1 MLKLVPFESQRQA
14 SKQQNPCK
22 DNIVFVVKMC
32 RKCFR
37 VPTLLV
43 IGVLVLIVL
52 VLIIGVTLTNT
63 INVHNIIKLNE
74 KVVSDSVANSQESK
88 ETRDIYMT
96 RHPKNLN
103 KTVIIRLEVDNTSA
117 KYDRLIASSSDVVEV
132 DVVDLLTTVSTIDY
146 GAIEQREEAASTT
159 TVMMKN
165 NVSSSEADV
174 SQVGLSI
181 AEKNYT
187 LIDNEKREH
196 VKQVSLFFC
205 NPFFLVSMTFLEL

>member
-1 MLKLVPFESQRQA
+1 M
-14 SKQQNPCK
+14 
-22 DNIVFVVKMC
+22 
-32 RKCFR
+32 
-37 VPTLLV
+37 PTLLV

-52 VLIIGVTLTNT
+52 VLITGITLTNT

-117 KYDRLIASSSDVVEV
+117 KYDRLIANTDVGV
-132 DVVDLLTTVSTIDY
+132 DVDLLTTVSTIGDD
-146 GAIEQREEAASTT
+146 GVDAASTT
-159 TVMMKN
+159 IVIN
-165 NVSSSEADV
+165 NVSSGGNVSADIV
-174 SQVGLSI
+174 SLSI
-181 AEKNYT
+181 MEKNYT

-196 VKQVSLFFC
+196 IKQVSLCVKSEKFQCQFQPSFSFC
-205 NPFFLVSMTFLEL
+205 FNATFLKINFSTGTIYFILDFVFRMVRELSF